1 MKKKT
6 WLAILIIVLIGVL
19 LVIGFSLYSIYWNY
33 QSVSLKGYGLSVPKK
48 WAITQ
53 EENQLVFTEQNRE
66 VGRFS
71 LLYDACEIADIP
83 GLFGYE
89 GIEPVVRASDQYA
102 AKVYELSFEAYG
114 QKVLQY
120 VFTSLPAAPPYHL
133 VLTLPDG
140 NGKEARKILA
150 KITVPATLPCAPLK
164 PASVPEG
171 EALESAVYTIKNDY
185 GIFAYNVN
193 RLEKILANPSLKP
206 AQDEVLFPLSVLSF
220 ESGEEGR
227 LVKTWYHLTE
237 HENKTYLYTYYQGV
251 DGSFIYDNNPVVIKK
266 ITKEISDDK
275 ETVRYLAGATLLL
288 EAPYN
293 QYTEEVDTL
302 LQYKGTVIGD
312 NSRVS
317 QLVAE
322 TLPKDII
329 LEGVELKTDEE
340 PYGLCLKYTMT
351 STERY
356 VKEETIEEAVFYQNA
371 LVLFS
376 LIDNVHYI
384 QIKIECADTPYELYY
399 ERKTAEQQFE
409 EQDLRSFAKDA
420 ESFIRFAEDVPKI
433 TPPDDSGSGN
443 KANGTRVICTR
454 TVVVSRSMKIK
465 HPRTGQMVSVVPY
478 AERFGVSHLFDQP
491 IAISLHEK
499 VENGE
504 TVMWASASCNG
515 SFLGTYPISSRAQFD
530 SLVGMAY

>member
-6 WLAILIIVLIGVL
+6 WLAILILVLVVL
-19 LVIGFSLYSIYWNY
+19 LLAAGFSLYLIYGSY
-33 QSVSLKGYGLSVPKK
+33 QSVSLKGYGLSVPKQ
-48 WAITQ
+48 WEITQ
-53 EENQLVFTEQNRE
+53 ADNQLVFTDKNNE

-71 LLYDACEIADIP
+71 LLYDDCELTEIP
-83 GLFGYE
+83 RLFGYE
-89 GIEPVVRASDQYA
+89 AAEPVVRASDRYA
-102 AKVYELSFEAYG
+102 IKVYELSFKNGE

-120 VFTSLPAAPPYHL
+120 VFASLPAAPPYHL

-140 NGKEARKILA
+140 DEQKGRKILA
-150 KITVPATLPCAPLK
+150 KITLPAMLSCAPLK
-164 PASVPEG
+164 PAMAPEG

-185 GIFAYNVN
+185 GIFVYNLN
-193 RLEKILANPSLKP
+193 RLKKISAASLLKP
-206 AQDEVLFPLSVLSF
+206 IQEEVLFPLSVLSL

-227 LVKTWYHLTE
+227 TVKTWYHLAKN
-237 HENKTYLYTYYQGV
+237 ENKTYLYTYYEWA
-251 DGSFIYDNNPVVIKK
+251 DGQFIYDNTPKVIKK

-275 ETVRYLAGATLLL
+275 ETVRYLADGMLLL

-293 QYTEEVDTL
+293 QYTEEMDTL
-302 LQYKGTVIGD
+302 LQYKGTLVGD
-312 NSRVS
+312 NSRVAG
-317 QLVAE
+317 LVAE

-356 VKEETIEEAVFYQNA
+356 VKEDAIDEAAFYQNA

-384 QIKIECADTPYELYY
+384 QIKVEGADTPYELYY

-409 EQDLRSFAKDA
+409 EQDLRNFTKDA
-420 ESFIRFAEDVPKI
+420 ETFTRFAEDVPKI
-433 TPPDDSGSGN
+433 TPPDDNGSGN
-443 KANGTRVICTR
+443 RTNGTRVICTR

-478 AERFGVSHLFDQP
+478 AERFGVSHLFGQP
-491 IAISLHEK
+491 ITISLHEK

-504 TVMWASASCNG
+504 TVMWASAGCNG
-515 SFLGTYPISSRAQFD
+515 SFIGTYPISSRAQFD
-530 SLVGMAY
+530 SLIGMAQ